1 MLILGWFAAFAAYN
15 SIAAWMQ
22 NAYQPFIWYFAFGL
36 ERLTTPIALLISAVV
51 ILIIHTVLGKEKPR
65 I

>member
-1 MLILGWFAAFAAYN
+1 MWILVWFAAFGAYN

-22 NAYQPFIWYFAFGL
+22 NSYQPLIWYFAVGL
-36 ERLTTPIALLISAVV
+36 ERLTTPIALLISAIV
-51 ILIIHTVLGKEKPR
+51 ILIIHAVLSKEKPK